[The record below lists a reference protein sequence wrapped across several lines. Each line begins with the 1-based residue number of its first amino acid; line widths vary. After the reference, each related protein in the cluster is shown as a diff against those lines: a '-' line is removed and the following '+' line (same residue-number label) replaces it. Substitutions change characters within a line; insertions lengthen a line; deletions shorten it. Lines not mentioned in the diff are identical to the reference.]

1 MLAKSYKS
9 LMMMNGQILLK
20 DYTGEKAVLE
30 FSDSETHLV
39 SIFLPRIQ
47 GPSNPNG
54 LLVWKTAFCG
64 QPPKKH
70 KITSSIFMPH
80 ASAYI
85 NLYLLEKSYSFFK
98 ESSSNAP
105 LVIHSTNPEY

>member
-1 MLAKSYKS
+1 MLAKPYKS

-39 SIFLPRIQ
+39 SDLLPRIQ

-54 LLVWKTAFCG
+54 LLV
-64 QPPKKH
+64 
-70 KITSSIFMPH
+70 
-80 ASAYI
+80 
-85 NLYLLEKSYSFFK
+85 
-98 ESSSNAP
+98 
-105 LVIHSTNPEY
+105 